1 MSKSGG
7 TKREIK
13 KNSVNKKLNSN
24 LTRISKADSNLKHN
38 DMLAVKYSKPK
49 RKKSIIFGEAI

>member
-13 KNSVNKKLNSN
+13 KNSINKKLNSN
-24 LTRISKADSNLKHN
+24 LTRISKEDSNLQHN
-38 DMLAVKYSKPK
+38 EMLAVKYSKSK
-49 RKKSIIFGEAI
+49 RKKSIIYGEAI